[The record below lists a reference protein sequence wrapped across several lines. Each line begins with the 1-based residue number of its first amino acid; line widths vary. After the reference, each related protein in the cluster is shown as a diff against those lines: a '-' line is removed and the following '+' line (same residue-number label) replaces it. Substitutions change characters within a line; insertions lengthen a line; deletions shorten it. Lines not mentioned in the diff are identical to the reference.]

1 MLIWK
6 KIQCHNCGGH
16 GMVSVYSYNDFE
28 GADEC
33 NTCDG
38 RGTIAISP
46 KDRVAKYPGGPFL
59 GSEPDAYQAAREF
72 W

>member
-6 KIQCHNCGGH
+6 RIQCHNCGGH

-33 NTCDG
+33 STCDG

-46 KDRVAKYPGGPFL
+46 KDRVAKYPGGPFI
-59 GSEPDAYQAAREF
+59 GSEPGAYQDAREF